1 MSPAAL
7 VIWEEVEA
15 ARVAVFVRFLAIAM
29 IEEYGQA
36 SSSFKLRLEGRGFL
50 YVVKSWWE
58 SKYAENQ
65 AEDSLKQ

>member
-29 IEEYGQA
+29 IEEYGQT
-36 SSSFKLRLEGRGFL
+36 SSSFKLRLREEGS
-50 YVVKSWWE
+50 YMW
-58 SKYAENQ
+58 
-65 AEDSLKQ
+65 